1 MGDPLA
7 RFARN
12 GDFMATSRAQKPGS
26 AKAVT
31 RQPRRRCFAVLGSA
45 IVVLVVAGAVL
56 FTAVDRTTHARFES
70 QRWELPAHVYARP
83 LELYAGAHLTLADV
97 EGELQG
103 LGYRSLD
110 TPDGPGS
117 YRRGDDRLAVVSRP
131 FVFWDGAQPS
141 AAFTVRFVDDE
152 VRDLRSATTGEVLD
166 LVRLEPLLID
176 SIYPARHEDRLLV
189 QLSEVPR
196 ELIAALLVIED
207 RGFYQHHGFDLR
219 AVARALV
226 ANLRA
231 GRVVQGGSTLTQQ
244 LVKNFYLSSERTVWR
259 KLVELPMAV
268 SLELHYSKEAILEAY
283 INEIYLGQQGNRA
296 IHGFGLASQ
305 YYFQRPLSE
314 LGLAE
319 VALLV
324 GMVRAPS
331 YYSPVQHPHRAM
343 ERRNF
348 VLSAMASQGQI
359 SDAAAAAARAA
370 PLGVQERPR
379 ADRTAGAAFVDLV
392 REQLRRDYRDEDLRT
407 AGLRIFTTLDPRVQR
422 AAVAAVDGRL
432 RALEESRPAVPHDLQ
447 GALVVATVDQGEV
460 VALVGGR
467 DAITGG
473 FNRALQ
479 AARPLGSLIKP
490 AIYLTALERPDAF
503 TLATLVDDG
512 PLVWEERGAP
522 PWEPQNLD
530 GQFHGPVPLRT
541 ALSRSYNVA
550 TARLGLQLGLE
561 PVIATLRRLGIERPI
576 QPYPSLLLGA
586 IEASPLEVAQMYQTI
601 ASGGFR
607 VPLRAIREV
616 LTADGVPLRRYPL
629 SIEPAVEPAP
639 IYLLTTVLQEVTR
652 TGTARGLVG
661 RLPRGLAVAG
671 KTGTSDD
678 YRDSWFAGFTGD
690 LVAVVWIGRD
700 DDRPVGLTG
709 ASGAMLVWSD
719 LMSRLR
725 PAPLALVAP
734 DGIEETWVDEATGLL
749 AGAYCPGAVRL
760 PFIAGSAPTQVSAC
774 APASAPQGF
783 RRWLR
788 RWFR

>member
-1 MGDPLA
+1 
-7 RFARN
+7 
-12 GDFMATSRAQKPGS
+12 MAASRAQKTRS
-26 AKAVT
+26 AKAVHRHP
-31 RQPRRRCFAVLGSA
+31 RQRCRAILASA
-45 IVVLVVAGAVL
+45 IVVLVVVGAVL
-56 FTAVDRTTHARFES
+56 FAVVDRTARTRFEG

-83 LELYAGAHLTLADV
+83 LELYAGARLTLA
-97 EGELQG
+97 EAEQELQA
-103 LGYRSLD
+103 LGYRPMD
-110 TPDGPGS
+110 TPNGPGC
-117 YRRGDDRLAVVSRP
+117 YRREDDRLTVVSRP
-131 FVFWDGAQPS
+131 FTFWDGAQTS
-141 AAFTVRFVDDE
+141 VAFVVRFGGGAVY
-152 VRDLRSATTGEVLD
+152 DLRSSTTGESLN

-176 SIYPARHEDRLLV
+176 SIYPARHEDRSLV
-189 QLSEVPR
+189 QLSQVP
-196 ELIAALLVIED
+196 EALIAALLVIED
-207 RGFYQHHGFDLR
+207 RGFYHHHGFDPR

-244 LVKNFYLSSERTVWR
+244 LVKNFYLSAERTVWR

-268 SLELHYSKEAILEAY
+268 SLELHYSKEEILETY
-283 INEIYLGQQGNRA
+283 INEIYFGQQGNRA

-319 VALLV
+319 AALLV

-331 YYSPVQHPHRAM
+331 YYNPFQHPRRAM

-348 VLSAMASQGQI
+348 VLSAMASRGEI
-359 SDAAAAAARAA
+359 SAAEAAVARAA
-370 PLGVQERPR
+370 PLGVRDRPS
-379 ADRTAGAAFVDLV
+379 ADRAAGAAFVELV
-392 REQLRRDYRDEDLRT
+392 HHQLRRDYREEDLRT
-407 AGLRIFTTLDPRVQR
+407 AGLRIFTTLDPWIQR
-422 AAVAAVDGRL
+422 AAAAAVDGRL
-432 RALEESRPAVPHDLQ
+432 RALEESRPTVPRELQ

-467 DAITGG
+467 DAVKGG

-490 AIYLTALERPDAF
+490 AVYLTALEHPETF
-503 TLATLVDDG
+503 TLATLLDDG

-530 GQFHGPVPLRT
+530 GQFHGQVSLPT
-541 ALSRSYNVA
+541 ALKLSYNVA

-576 QPYPSLLLGA
+576 RPYPSLLLGA
-586 IEASPLEVAQMYQTI
+586 IEVSPLEVAQMYQTI

-616 LTADGVPLRRYPL
+616 LTADGVPLRRYAL
-629 SIEPAVEPAP
+629 SIEPAVDPAP
-639 IYLLTTVLQEVTR
+639 VYLLTTVLQEVAR
-652 TGTARGLVG
+652 TGTARGLG
-661 RLPRGLAVAG
+661 RRLPPGLDVAG
-671 KTGTSDD
+671 KTGTSDE

-690 LVAVVWIGRD
+690 LVAVVWVGRD
-700 DDRPVGLTG
+700 DNRSVNLTG

-719 LMSRLR
+719 LISRLR

-734 DGIEETWVDEATGLL
+734 AGVEEAWVDEATGLL
-749 AGAYCPGAVRL
+749 AGAHCPGAVRL
-760 PFIAGSAPTQVSAC
+760 PFIAGSVPTQVSAC
-774 APASAPQGF
+774 GPAPVPQRF
-783 RRWLR
+783 RRWLKK
-788 RWFR
+788 WFP